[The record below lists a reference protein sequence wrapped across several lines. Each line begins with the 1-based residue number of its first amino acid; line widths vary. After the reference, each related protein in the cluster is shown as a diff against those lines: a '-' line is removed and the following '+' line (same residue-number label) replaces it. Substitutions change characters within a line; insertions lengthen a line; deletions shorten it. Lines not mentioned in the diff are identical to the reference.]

1 MVFHFS
7 PDLRFGPKSSLPR
20 VAEQY
25 HVTRHEPPLP
35 FGRRHMGCPRGARET
50 DGPSSEGLLSATIR
64 PRDTPAKSAP
74 FLSPS
79 GSGLLDHVGC
89 HASRSMRRRICRKR
103 VLVKW
108 LSASCRMKYR
118 ACRMGLA
125 VVPGPRIS
133 QVLLDQRAQTEALVQ
148 LAREQQPHIGGD
160 GSAAELDAKLRIERE
175 ANRIRCR
182 VTHGVV
188 PSASAR
194 SRREPRFLRVLS
206 DYGLVR

>member
-1 MVFHFS
+1 
-7 PDLRFGPKSSLPR
+7 
-20 VAEQY
+20 
-25 HVTRHEPPLP
+25 
-35 FGRRHMGCPRGARET
+35 MGCPRGARAT

-79 GSGLLDHVGC
+79 RSGLLDHVGC

-133 QVLLDQRAQTEALVQ
+133 QVLLDERAQTEALVL

-160 GSAAELDAKLRIERE
+160 ASAAEPDAKLGIERE
-175 ANRIRCR
+175 ATR
-182 VTHGVV
+182 VM
-188 PSASAR
+188 SAR
-194 SRREPRFLRVLS
+194 HPWGRRVRGWREPRR
-206 DYGLVR
+206 